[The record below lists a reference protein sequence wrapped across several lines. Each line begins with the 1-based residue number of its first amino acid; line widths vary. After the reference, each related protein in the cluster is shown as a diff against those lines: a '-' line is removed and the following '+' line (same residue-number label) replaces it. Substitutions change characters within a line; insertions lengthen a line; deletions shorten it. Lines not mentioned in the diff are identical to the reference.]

1 MSSPRVLQPGVA
13 LGRVFF
19 GESMFA
25 RVTDASKVAFATLV
39 DQLQEWGFRLI
50 DCQMPT
56 AHLASLGAREIP
68 RGVFLDQISQLVQD
82 SAPPTPWRLDEDL
95 PERLGTMSV

>member
-1 MSSPRVLQPGVA
+1 MVA
-13 LGRVFF
+13 Q
-19 GESMFA
+19 
-25 RVTDASKVAFATLV
+25 FATLE
-39 DQLQEWGFRLI
+39 DALI

-56 AHLASLGAREIP
+56 SHLATFGAREIP

-95 PERLGTMSV
+95 SERLGTMSV